1 MVLEGVV
8 RRGSKARLL
17 RDDVVIYDGG
27 LSTLKRFKEDAREVR
42 DGYECG
48 MALDNYQDV
57 QVGDII
63 ESYDVREVSR
73 AL

>member
-1 MVLEGVV
+1 MEAV
-8 RRGSKARLL
+8 
-17 RDDVVIYDGG
+17 
-27 LSTLKRFKEDAREVR
+27 STLKRFKEDAREVR

-48 MALDNYQDV
+48 MALENYQDV
-57 QVGDII
+57 QVGDVI

>member
-1 MVLEGVV
+1 MVLEGIV

-17 RDDVVIYDGG
+17 RDNVVIYDGG

-48 MALDNYQDV
+48 MALENYQDV
-57 QVGDII
+57 QVGDVI